1 MRTFYEHFECSVI
14 VENTLT
20 ESFPVKSGVRQG
32 CILSPTLFLVVIDWV
47 MRKTTPDSPRGIQWT
62 LFSCLKDFDFADYL
76 AVISA
81 SHNRHNH
88 LQEKSN
94 RLSNFAKRTGL
105 LINQKKTKVMFVN
118 APTASP
124 ITISGEALE
133 CTENFTYL
141 GSLISDD
148 SDAHKDIQARLNI
161 ARGAF
166 SRLRKILKSK
176 QYSLKNKI
184 RLYDS
189 KVKAVL
195 LYGSECWRITKGDM
209 RIETLMSFITAASV
223 RSVIS
228 IGPIRFIMCTCI
240 RRQTYE
246 YVPRD
251 QKSQTTLTHV
261 GSVIYLGCPK
271 TEYPKLP

>member
-1 MRTFYEHFECSVI
+1 
-14 VENTLT
+14 
-20 ESFPVKSGVRQG
+20 
-32 CILSPTLFLVVIDWV
+32 
-47 MRKTTPDSPRGIQWT
+47 
-62 LFSCLKDFDFADYL
+62 
-76 AVISA
+76 
-81 SHNRHNH
+81 
-88 LQEKSN
+88 
-94 RLSNFAKRTGL
+94 
-105 LINQKKTKVMFVN
+105 MFVN

-133 CTENFTYL
+133 CIEDFIYL

-148 SDAHKDIQARLNI
+148 SGAQARLNI
-161 ARGAF
+161 ARGAY
-166 SRLRKILKSK
+166 SRLRKILRSK

-228 IGPIRFIMCTCI
+228 IGPIRFIMCNCI